1 MEEERL
7 IRLEEKI
14 KVVAS
19 DMCDVKDSL
28 KDIADSLKTL
38 AVLEEKHNTISEGM
52 KRAFT
57 AIDKHADRLD
67 DIEKALPYL
76 NLASGWLFKGILFV
90 MGILGAAAMIIVLK
104 GGIR

>member
-1 MEEERL
+1 MEERL

-19 DMCDVKDSL
+19 DMCDIKDSL
-28 KDIADSLKTL
+28 KDIAGSLKTL
-38 AVLEEKHNTISEGM
+38 AVLEEKHHTISEGM

-57 AIDKHADRLD
+57 VIDKHADRLD

-76 NLASGWLFKGILFV
+76 KLASSWLFKGILFV
-90 MGILGAAAMIIVLK
+90 MGILGATAMLVVIR
-104 GGIR
+104 GGK